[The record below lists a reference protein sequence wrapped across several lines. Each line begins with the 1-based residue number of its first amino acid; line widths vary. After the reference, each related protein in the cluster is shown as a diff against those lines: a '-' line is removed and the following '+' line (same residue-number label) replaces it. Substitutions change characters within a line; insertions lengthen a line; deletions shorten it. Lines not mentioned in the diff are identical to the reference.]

1 MLEVCLLGTGGM
13 MPLPYR
19 WLTSLMAR
27 YNGKSILIDCGEGTQ
42 IAMKEK
48 GWSPKPIDIICFTH
62 FHADHIS
69 GLPGMLLT
77 MGNAERTEPLL
88 LIGPKGLTRVVT
100 ALRTIAPELPF
111 PIECLELTEAEQTL
125 QFGGFR
131 IEAFKVNHNV
141 ICYGYNIVVDR
152 IGKFDVEKAMSYGID
167 RKYWNRLQKGETIET
182 EQGTFTPD
190 MVLGAPR
197 KGIKMTYCTDTRPTD
212 SIVRNAKEADLFIC
226 EGMYGEP
233 EKKQKAKEYKHMTFY
248 EAAKL
253 AKEAQVKELWLT
265 HYSPS
270 LIRAEDYMKEVRKI
284 FPNAIAGKDGKSVDL
299 LYEESE
305 IDL

>member
-1 MLEVCLLGTGGM
+1 MLDVCLLGTGGM

-88 LIGPKGLTRVVT
+88 LIGPKGLTKVVS
-100 ALRTIAPELPF
+100 ALRIIAPELPF

-125 QFGGFR
+125 PFDGFK
-131 IEAFKVNHNV
+131 IEAFKVHHNV
-141 ICYGYNIVVDR
+141 ICYGYNIVVER
-152 IGKFDVEKAMSYGID
+152 TGKFDVEKAQVCGIE

-182 EQGTFTPD
+182 GQGVWRPE

-197 KGIKMTYCTDTRPTD
+197 KGIKLTYCTDTRPTE
-212 SIVRNAKEADLFIC
+212 SIVKNAQGADLFIC

-248 EAAKL
+248 EAAEL
-253 AKEAQVKELWLT
+253 AKAAQVKELWLT

-270 LIRAEDYMKEVRKI
+270 LVRAEEYMPAVRKI

-299 LYEESE
+299 LYEE
-305 IDL
+305 